1 MKTTIKF
8 FLVITLFGSITL
20 ADDGN
25 MGTSNRNCTQQQ
37 SCLVADQNDENAN
50 EENGILE
57 YVQEFL
63 AKILG

>member
-8 FLVITLFGSITL
+8 FLIVALFSSITL

-25 MGTSNRNCTQQQ
+25 MGTGNRNCTQQTP
-37 SCLVADQNDENAN
+37 CLVADQKDENTN